1 MSFENHKHV
10 LSGNAASPIAQYVAV
25 KQNPANNNQ
34 FITAATSLDDVIGL
48 SIATSPSAL
57 SDCAVLFSGVGKAIA
72 LASLGAGAI
81 VAVASANGQLGP
93 IAASGVASAL
103 GNVQLP
109 RFSVGRAL
117 ENAAA
122 GAIFAVALDRREIF

>member
-10 LSGNAASPIAQYVAV
+10 LSGTGASPIAQYVAV
-25 KQNPANNNQ
+25 KQNPAVNNQ
-34 FITAATSLDDVIGL
+34 FLTAATSLDDVIGL
-48 SIATSPSAL
+48 TISTCPSAGG
-57 SDCAVLFSGVGKAIA
+57 DCAVLFQGIGKAIA

-109 RFSVGRAL
+109 RFAIGRAL

-122 GAIFAVALDRREIF
+122 GAIFAVALDRREVF